1 MTNGGDPVAGGGGA
15 QRAGG
20 GWRRDPR
27 AMTMLAF
34 VGGGLLYMAVNA
46 ASFIDQRRLLGRP
59 VAAWQAWT
67 FEGTSFI
74 AWLVLVPF
82 IPWVAARLAPLPVW
96 QAAIGHL
103 AACTALSLVHTVL
116 MVALRVAVFTLVGD
130 TYVPGDT
137 WPERLVFE
145 ARKDLI
151 TYVSVAAAF
160 LLLRRLVAPPA
171 ATPAPAPGEP
181 PLIEVRDGSR
191 LVMLRP
197 EEIDWIGAAGNY
209 VELHG
214 AFGTELARRTMA
226 DIEAE
231 LGPLGFVRVHRSRLV
246 RRAAIAAL
254 QTRQSGDVD
263 ITLRSGAVI
272 VGSRRYRG
280 NL

>member
-1 MTNGGDPVAGGGGA
+1 VTNGGDPVAGGGGA

-34 VGGGLLYMAVNA
+34 VGVGLLYMAVNA

-59 VAAWQAWT
+59 IAGWQAWT
-67 FEGTSFI
+67 FEGTSFV
-74 AWLVLVPF
+74 AWLVLVPL
-82 IPWVAARLAPLPVW
+82 IPWVAERLAPRPVW

-103 AACTALSLVHTVL
+103 AACAALSLVHTVL
-116 MVALRVAVFTLVGD
+116 MVALRVAIFALAGD

-160 LLLRRLVAPPA
+160 LLLRRLVAPPS

-231 LGPLGFVRVHRSRLV
+231 LGSLGFVRVHRSRLV